1 MGEGRRL
8 PTDHMSVFEK
18 GLITILGCTLIFVLL
33 SIPLILRKVPRNIA
47 YGFRTRATLSDDFVW
62 YEANAH
68 FGRGLL
74 IASVISAVAV
84 LLLYLSQGISP
95 GFFLKASIVALVA
108 PPLVAVFAASRFIR
122 SLTRGGCAGHGPH

>member
-18 GLITILGCTLIFVLL
+18 GLITILGCTLI
-33 SIPLILRKVPRNIA
+33 A
-47 YGFRTRATLSDDFVW
+47 YGFRTRATISDDFVW

-108 PPLVAVFAASRFIR
+108 PPLVAVFATSRFIR
-122 SLTRGGCAGHGPH
+122 SLTRGGRAGHGPH

>member
-1 MGEGRRL
+1 
-8 PTDHMSVFEK
+8 MSVFEK

-108 PPLVAVFAASRFIR
+108 PPLVAVFATMRFIR
-122 SLTRGGCAGHGPH
+122 SLTRGGPAGHGPH